1 MGAFQ
6 LARFVFRALQGLQ
19 EAPPSQFPAFDSRF
33 SLGDGVVG
41 YYGPRSGRRG
51 SGVLEGGDELL
62 WGVEEEA
69 EKLRSRGG
77 VGVGGGRSGG
87 GGGGGATTVAAGEGL
102 FVGVPILLEK
112 VELFVELIIFT
123 CLGSPHGLV
132 LCEENGNGGWVLKE
146 FVN

>member
-19 EAPPSQFPAFDSRF
+19 EAPTSQFAAFDSRF

-41 YYGPRSGRRG
+41 CYGPRSGRRG

-69 EKLRSRGG
+69 EKLRGRGG
-77 VGVGGGRSGG
+77 GGVGGGRSR

-102 FVGVPILLEK
+102 FVGVPILLEM
-112 VELFVELIIFT
+112 VELFVELIIFN
-123 CLGSPHGLV
+123 CLDSPHGIV
-132 LCEENGNGGWVLKE
+132 LCGEFGNGGWVLKE
-146 FVN
+146 FVNQ